1 MRMKRA
7 SRNVATLAMVLLLVL
22 VAACAPA
29 PEKITPAPTPTPP
42 PKEVTPT
49 PKPEPT
55 PAMEWGIIEIRVTD
69 PPPPEVESVVV
80 HLWGIEVHKVSDNV
94 GEWITII
101 EEPEPFDLLDVEVA
115 PAVLG
120 SANVTAGKYT
130 QIRMDVEN
138 VTVVFVTDNT
148 TDNVTADVP
157 SGKLKIVKPFEV
169 KDGWTTILTIDFEGE
184 KSLKLPGKDI
194 ATGKERALF
203 KPVIKLSVEY
213 EEIVK

>member
-1 MRMKRA
+1 
-7 SRNVATLAMVLLLVL
+7 
-22 VAACAPA
+22 
-29 PEKITPAPTPTPP
+29 
-42 PKEVTPT
+42 
-49 PKPEPT
+49 
-55 PAMEWGIIEIRVTD
+55 
-69 PPPPEVESVVV
+69 
-80 HLWGIEVHKVSDNV
+80 
-94 GEWITII
+94 
-101 EEPEPFDLLDVEVA
+101 
-115 PAVLG
+115 
-120 SANVTAGKYT
+120 
-130 QIRMDVEN
+130 MDVEN
-138 VTVVFVTDNT
+138 VRVVFVTDNT